1 MELIRYAC
9 RLLTTYTL
17 INCLCSVLKDIEKQS
32 QALREKGGAARL
44 LDEAEDSKEVVKLI
58 EQLQEAIIHYQVS
71 EDWIVVLNT
80 AEVGE
85 KTS

>member
-1 MELIRYAC
+1 M
-9 RLLTTYTL
+9 
-17 INCLCSVLKDIEKQS
+17 
-32 QALREKGGAARL
+32 